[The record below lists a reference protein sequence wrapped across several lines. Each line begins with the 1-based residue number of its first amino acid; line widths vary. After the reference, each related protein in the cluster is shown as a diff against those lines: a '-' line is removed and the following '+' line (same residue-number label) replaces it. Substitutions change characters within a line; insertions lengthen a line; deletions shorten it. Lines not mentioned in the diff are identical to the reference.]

1 MISDK
6 EIAKVLRESIKKST
20 EERDVYGTVNG
31 FQVILGTESV
41 INGEKL
47 KDRLEAL
54 ISILE
59 IGDVG

>member
-6 EIAKVLRESIKKST
+6 EIAKVLRESISKSI
-20 EERDVYGTVNG
+20 EVRNVYGTMNG
-31 FQVILGTESV
+31 FQVILRTESV
-41 INGEKL
+41 VNGEKL

-59 IGDVG
+59 IGDVE